1 MLLLLLHLLCAAR
14 DTALSALLLKEILLW
29 VVVEVH
35 CSGSREKYLV
45 TTDQSM
51 KIAVAVV
58 DSLKLETETN

>member
-1 MLLLLLHLLCAAR
+1 M
-14 DTALSALLLKEILLW
+14 
-29 VVVEVH
+29 VVKVH
-35 CSGSREKYLV
+35 CSGSSEKYLV